1 MSTSNTPPIVVQPH
15 DVTPGPRRASAARR
29 REHALERRERSA
41 RRRVENGPVNISLWI
56 PSTAIFALLAPFALL
71 LLPFLYLA
79 PRNIMPSP
87 ARTVAGLGAVLLSL
101 GGTVVDVDTTDCRV
115 HLRLF

>member
-1 MSTSNTPPIVVQPH
+1 MSKPSSPPIIVQPH
-15 DVTPGPRRASAARR
+15 EVTPGPRRPSTARRRERALERSERAARR
-29 REHALERRERSA
+29 RAET
-41 RRRVENGPVNISLWI
+41 GPVNISLWI
-56 PSTAIFALLAPFALL
+56 PSTVIFALLAPFALL

-79 PRNIMPSP
+79 PRNIIPSP